1 MHQSRNIILLIILT
15 TWTLGLSAKSTK
27 RGAGWD
33 EHNVALNER
42 HAEQL
47 RPGVSWVYNWGPD
60 AGTPA
65 AYDDELAFMP
75 MAWNG
80 NYNEQ
85 RLRAWYKA
93 HPESK
98 YLLGF
103 NEPNFADQARMTPA
117 EAAAAWPR
125 LEALAQ
131 EFGLRLVAPA
141 LNFSA
146 SAVGGRIWNPYE
158 WYDEFF
164 RLYPQ
169 AQVDCL
175 AMHCYMN
182 WYSANTWLAT
192 EYFYTDLYNPR
203 KDCYGRYP
211 HLVAFLD
218 SYKEANGHFPR
229 MMLTEFCSWE
239 NDGSI
244 TGPDFQIDQMTQ
256 KVQMLEKSDL
266 IEGYAW
272 FMANA
277 GSGYSAYPY
286 MSLFNTNTANATLSD
301 LGKVYV
307 YMSDFD
313 TERFHQAG
321 TPFAASDYID
331 ATTDDR
337 QVKVRS
343 NSDTTSPMPLQ
354 VQLPSGAYPT
364 YQIDVPADGD
374 YTMSLRV
381 KADGAA
387 SITPYIDVKAQPAVA
402 VATSGVWTD
411 LNIGVSLKSG
421 HHTLMLYNS
430 GSSPIAI
437 NAIEL
442 NAAGGVAQVSSDQ
455 QVPVQVYNTA
465 GFTISH
471 PYNTPGI
478 KIAVYP
484 DGTITKTNQII
495 TY

>member
-1 MHQSRNIILLIILT
+1 M
-15 TWTLGLSAKSTK
+15 TLGLSAKSSK

-33 EHNVALNER
+33 EHYLALNES

-60 AGTPA
+60 AGTPT
-65 AYDDELAFMP
+65 AYDDELAFAP
-75 MAWNG
+75 MAWNAY
-80 NYNEQ
+80 YNEQ
-85 RLRAWYKA
+85 RLRSWYQS

-125 LEALAQ
+125 LEALAR

-146 SAVGGRIWNPYE
+146 SAVGGRVWSPYE

-169 AQVDCL
+169 ARVDCL

-192 EYFYTDLYNPR
+192 EYFYSDLYNSK

-239 NDGSI
+239 NDGAIS
-244 TGPDFQIDQMTQ
+244 GPDFQIDQMTQ

-277 GSGYSAYPY
+277 DGGYSSYPY
-286 MSLFNTNTANATLSD
+286 MSLFNTNTPGTTLSD

-313 TERFHQAG
+313 AERFHPAG
-321 TPFAASDYID
+321 SPFAASDYVD

-337 QVKVRS
+337 QVKVRP
-343 NSDTTSPMPLQ
+343 NTDVASPMPLQ
-354 VQLPSGAYPT
+354 VVLPAGAYPT
-364 YQIDVPADGD
+364 YQIDVPADGE
-374 YTMSLRV
+374 YSISLRA
-381 KADGAA
+381 KGEKGA
-387 SITPYIDVKAQPAVA
+387 SITPYIDVKAQPAVT
-402 VATSGVWTD
+402 VANGGVWSD
-411 LNIGVSLKSG
+411 IDMSLSLNEG

-430 GSSPIAI
+430 GSSPITI
-437 NAIEL
+437 NAIRLDATGGVNQIHSDKLEPMQVYSAAGRKL
-442 NAAGGVAQVSSDQ
+442 NA
-455 QVPVQVYNTA
+455 
-465 GFTISH
+465 
-471 PYNTPGI
+471 PYDTPGV

-484 DGTITKTNQII
+484 DETITKTNQII
-495 TY
+495 TK